1 MAQAETNTTTSRRAL
16 LAAGAMAG
24 ERGQVTVRLDGPT
37 RARLE
42 REAAQDRRPVA
53 SLARADRERA
63 IGRTAHAD
71 EF

>member
-42 REAAQDRRPVA
+42 REAAAAVAREPVNRRA
-53 SLARADRERA
+53 L
-63 IGRTAHAD
+63 
-71 EF
+71 